1 MISLLVIIAVVL
13 ILLALVWVAVDQTPV
28 PSPFNWI
35 IKLLA
40 VIVAI
45 IVIAGKSGLA

>member
-1 MISLLVIIAVVL
+1 MIEAAFIIAVVL

-28 PSPFNWI
+28 PRPFSWM

-40 VIVAI
+40 VLVAI
-45 IVIAGKSGLA
+45 VVIAAKAGLG